1 MGHKVSNTYLRFGVS
16 GSRFEVR
23 GVGFGLWALKV
34 GVAVWGF
41 GGLGVWGFG
50 ISGSG
55 FGIWS
60 LGFRVWGLGIEV

>member
-41 GGLGVWGFG
+41 GGLVVWGFG
-50 ISGSG
+50 G
-55 FGIWS
+55 
-60 LGFRVWGLGIEV
+60 LGFRVQGLGFGV